1 MALSHAGEIRMSLAA
16 ASLTALVAAPLAL
29 VLGQFV
35 RAKVKPEMFRLFFFL
50 GLLALGVHLALR
62 GLI

>member
-1 MALSHAGEIRMSLAA
+1 LRVSAA
-16 ASLTALVAAPLAL
+16 LTALVAAPLGM

-35 RAKVKPEMFRLFFFL
+35 RGKVKPEAFRVFFFL
-50 GLLALGVHLALR
+50 GLLALGAHLALR